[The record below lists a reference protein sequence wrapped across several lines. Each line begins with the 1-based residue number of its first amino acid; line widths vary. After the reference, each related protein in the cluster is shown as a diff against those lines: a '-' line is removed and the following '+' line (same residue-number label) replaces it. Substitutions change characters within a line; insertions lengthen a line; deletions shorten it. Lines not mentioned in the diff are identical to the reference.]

1 MFSGLAIAGL
11 IISGLAIPGLANARC
26 LQTKLNV
33 SQERWIARRNPPCAR
48 ITLGLRNIY
57 IIPSRN
63 GLLYLLSLGLIFIAA
78 INYAASL
85 AFGLAFLM
93 VSMFILA
100 ILYCFNN
107 LSQLTLSGMPAPAV
121 FCGEE
126 ACFKVLLS
134 RAANNRHEALLLNF
148 PDRTASHVDLMGHD
162 QDQVDV
168 FALAG
173 RRGRMQAP
181 RLRVTTYYPLGLT
194 RAWAIVD
201 LDMHCIVYPKPVPH
215 ALDQFTRGASGSNDS
230 AISKAGTED
239 YYGLRD
245 YIPGDSLRQMAWKN
259 VARGQGTQV
268 KQFVDYVDSKLWLD
282 WDMFYGFNTEERLSR
297 LCYCV
302 LKLARGNNSFGMKI
316 PGVEISPATGLEHR
330 NRMLKALALFG
341 QGEVV

>member
-1 MFSGLAIAGL
+1 MLTAFK
-11 IISGLAIPGLANARC
+11 
-26 LQTKLNV
+26 QKLNV
-33 SQERWIARRNPPCAR
+33 SKERWIARRNPPCAR

-121 FCGEE
+121 ICGEE

-134 RAANNRHEALLLNF
+134 RAANNTHEALLLNF
-148 PDRTASHVDLMGHD
+148 PDRTASHVDLMAHY

-173 RRGRMQAP
+173 KRGRIQAP

-194 RAWAIVD
+194 RA
-201 LDMHCIVYPKPVPH
+201 
-215 ALDQFTRGASGSNDS
+215 
-230 AISKAGTED
+230 
-239 YYGLRD
+239 
-245 YIPGDSLRQMAWKN
+245 
-259 VARGQGTQV
+259 
-268 KQFVDYVDSKLWLD
+268 
-282 WDMFYGFNTEERLSR
+282 
-297 LCYCV
+297 
-302 LKLARGNNSFGMKI
+302 
-316 PGVEISPATGLEHR
+316 
-330 NRMLKALALFG
+330 
-341 QGEVV
+341 